1 MRFWLVLSCLLATCM
16 ASAQTSSV
24 LLAPLGMDEVQS
36 LVKVQKN
43 ASSRRV
49 AELVLECG
57 VDFAPT
63 ADYLAAL
70 KKRGAKKVV
79 LDAVSS
85 AKQMKEPRAE
95 GLESAAQAGGGAKDV
110 KPPTPIY
117 KPEPPYPEI
126 AKRDKI
132 FDIVVL
138 WVAVDAQ
145 GKVSDVRLLS
155 DDLGYGF
162 GESAVKTVRTWR
174 FNPATRKGVPVP
186 VRLMVETSF
195 RVF

>member
-1 MRFWLVLSCLLATCM
+1 MRFWLVLPCLFAACI

-24 LLAPLGMDEVQS
+24 LLAPLGTDELQS
-36 LVKVQKN
+36 LIKVQKN

-57 VDFAPT
+57 IRFAPT
-63 ADYLAAL
+63 AEYLAAL

-85 AKQMKEPRAE
+85 ARQIKEPRAE
-95 GLESAAQAGGGAKDV
+95 GLEPPAWAGAGAKDV

-126 AKRDKI
+126 ARRDKVLG
-132 FDIVVL
+132 IVVL
-138 WVAVDAQ
+138 WVAIDAQ
-145 GKVSDVRLLS
+145 GRVSDVRLLS
-155 DDLGYGF
+155 DPLGHGLE
-162 GESAVKTVRTWR
+162 ESAVNTVRTWK
-174 FNPATRKGVPVP
+174 FKPATRKGVPVSS
-186 VRLMVETSF
+186 RLMVETSF
-195 RVF
+195 RLF